1 MFPESGYYPP
11 GAEND
16 PRAPWNEPPEP
27 DEVDVEVTASYS
39 MSRTYTISTN
49 DYIPVVD
56 EDYDVD
62 IDEDGNRCVTGGRYE
77 TQDFSDT
84 NWEKAFENDSNAL
97 GIPALLEVLHKV
109 ADEKV
114 SFFNKELEEDHTP
127 EGKKKL
133 KRWLKE
139 WQNIKQSC
147 EDWTVDE
154 FVVEPE

>member
-1 MFPESGYYPP
+1 MFPESGYCPP

-16 PRAPWNEPPEP
+16 PNAPWNEPPEP
-27 DEVDVEVTASYS
+27 DEVDIEVTASYS

-49 DYIPVVD
+49 DYIPTIK

-62 IDEDGNRCVTGGRYE
+62 IDEDGNRCVTGGRYKS
-77 TQDFSDT
+77 QDFSDT

-114 SFFNKELEEDHTP
+114 SFFIKELEKDHTS
-127 EGKKKL
+127 EGKKIIN
-133 KRWLKE
+133 RWLKE

-147 EDWTVDE
+147 ENWIVDE
-154 FVVEPE
+154 FVVVPE